1 MTDTLVIKHQTI
13 DEAVEGFGEQM
24 ESDEDLPHVVA
35 FADADE
41 LSKLLTE
48 RRMETIEVIMTEE
61 PDSIRE
67 LARILDRG
75 LREVHDDVHTLEE
88 YGVVELRDEG
98 RYKKPVVPYDDIDI
112 SVRLSREGAV
122 GPG

>member
-1 MTDTLVIKHQTI
+1 MTDTLIIKHQTV

-48 RRMETIEVIMTEE
+48 RRMETMEAIMTEE

-67 LARILDRG
+67 LARILNRG
-75 LREVHDDVHTLEE
+75 LREVHEDVEMMSSRGIVDL
-88 YGVVELRDEG
+88 VEDG
-98 RYKKPVVPYDDIDI
+98 RAKKPRISYDN
-112 SVRLSREGAV
+112 VRVEVDLPRRTPTA
-122 GPG
+122 

>member
-1 MTDTLVIKHQTI
+1 MTDTLIIKHQTV
-13 DEAVEGFGEQM
+13 DEAVEGSGEQM

-48 RRMETIEVIMTEE
+48 RRIETIEAIMTEE

-75 LREVHDDVHTLEE
+75 LREVHEDVEMLSSR
-88 YGVVELRDEG
+88 GIVDLVEDG
-98 RYKKPVVPYDDIDI
+98 RAKKPRISYDN
-112 SVRLSREGAV
+112 VRVEVDLPRRTPTA
-122 GPG
+122 